1 MHFRGLKRS
10 ATIMLNK
17 AEFIWFK
24 KYSKTLQ
31 LWNIIAINFFFYFKL

>member
-1 MHFRGLKRS
+1 MHLRGLKLP

-24 KYSKTLQ
+24 KYIKMLI
-31 LWNIIAINFFFYFKL
+31 LWNIIPI